1 MAPSYAEMTAKMR
14 ERPTFAV
21 AEKVLQQ
28 AYKLKLPNRTFI
40 QLFNTPEISQF
51 RGYQN
56 ELDEAERRRQTL
68 QKERMEI
75 GTLARGAGA
84 QVVPDLNIAH
94 EMLNQQRQAAM
105 ALGQHM
111 NDLAAI
117 NRQQLAGMHAEQQS
131 ELVRLTA
138 AGQQAA
144 NRAMMAEGALADL
157 RDMTLAH
164 RGLISELAARGGH
177 VTNNIDARQTSNLVN
192 QHMVDVTTHNQVM
205 NLMHTH
211 AQMFGAYMHQQQISQ
226 QETQRLLYEH
236 LRRQEEDRQRNSIVI
251 HRMPPTAPAIQY
263 PVYGQGPPPPP
274 PGGAGAVAATPI
286 FAPAPTPV
294 PTAAS
299 SSVRPP
305 PPPAPPLPGAGAERF
320 SVASPEGRGAF
331 GPAEKQRRARS
342 RVPWSSGGVD
352 PPSLPRAPRRR
363 EKTPTPYVPVP
374 AVPAGGPLAQ
384 PAVSAASAPLAP
396 PPPLPMRRRCARC
409 RGRCR

>member
-1 MAPSYAEMTAKMR
+1 MASSYAEMTAKMR

-28 AYKLKLPNRTFI
+28 DYKLKLPNRTFI

-68 QKERMEI
+68 QKEKMEI
-75 GTLARGAGA
+75 GTIARGAGA

-138 AGQQAA
+138 AGQLAA
-144 NRAMMAEGALADL
+144 NRAAMAEGALVDL

-177 VTNNIDARQTSNLVN
+177 VTNNIDSSHTSNIVN
-192 QHMVDVTTHNQVM
+192 QHMVDMTTHNQVM

-211 AQMFGAYMHQQQISQ
+211 AQMFGAFMHQQQISQ
-226 QETQRLLYEH
+226 QEMQRLLYEH
-236 LRRQEEDRQRNSIVI
+236 LRRQEEDRQRNSVVI

-274 PGGAGAVAATPI
+274 PGGAGAVMASPI
-286 FAPAPTPV
+286 FAPPPTPV
-294 PTAAS
+294 PTAAPRS
-299 SSVRPP
+299 WLLYPSD
-305 PPPAPPLPGAGAERF
+305 
-320 SVASPEGRGAF
+320 VA
-331 GPAEKQRRARS
+331 
-342 RVPWSSGGVD
+342 D
-352 PPSLPRAPRRR
+352 P
-363 EKTPTPYVPVP
+363 
-374 AVPAGGPLAQ
+374 
-384 PAVSAASAPLAP
+384 
-396 PPPLPMRRRCARC
+396 
-409 RGRCR
+409 